1 VVAPASP
8 DTLVDRPPVVH
19 GADEVV
25 GIVFGGSGDRAP
37 EGGNIYIYTSF
48 LSALFFSV
56 PTPPE
61 REKKLTGV
69 VDKRFV
75 EVW

>member
-1 VVAPASP
+1 MIYQF
-8 DTLVDRPPVVH
+8 LV
-19 GADEVV
+19 
-25 GIVFGGSGDRAP
+25 S
-37 EGGNIYIYTSF
+37 S
-48 LSALFFSV
+48 LSFFSV
-56 PTPPE
+56 PRSPE